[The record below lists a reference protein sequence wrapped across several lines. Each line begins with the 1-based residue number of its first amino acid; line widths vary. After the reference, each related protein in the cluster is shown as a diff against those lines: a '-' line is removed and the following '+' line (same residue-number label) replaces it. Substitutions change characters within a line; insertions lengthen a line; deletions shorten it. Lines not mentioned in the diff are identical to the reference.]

1 MSKLWI
7 CRIAVWLG
15 CMALGVVAAAAG
27 SHDLPLDRT
36 MNGFIKIGKHQAD
49 FIVRVPLDL
58 LVGVPFPVAGDHYDI
73 ATAGP
78 AVQGALA
85 VLASNLV
92 LWEGSVRLVP
102 SGARGELA
110 PLSDLSFE
118 SYDSALAQSERPPAP
133 DTVIAYQ
140 LGYLDAHFVY
150 SITSSDSAFAIESTL
165 AADLG
170 DYTRLAIRFMPFD
183 EAGRALTINGAS
195 GRVALNPPWYEASAG
210 FVRPGIGRILSGY
223 DHLLF
228 LLCLILP
235 FRRVSD
241 LIPVITAFAVG
252 HSVTLI
258 GTAYGLA
265 PADRWFLPFIEMS
278 IAVSIVYMAI
288 ENVVDAGLRRRW
300 IIAGLFGLVHGF
312 GFADLFSERLQ
323 FAGSNLLAAL
333 LAFNAGIEIGQLGV
347 LCVFVPALALL
358 LRGPMAGRMGI
369 IVVSVVVAHTA
380 WHWMIDR
387 AQVLWA
393 TPWPLPTS
401 EGFALLARWIIAL
414 VLAGVAASLLARW
427 LDRKKQVAPS
437 HGRWQIL
444 MGHLRN
450 YTEIAKPLT
459 GIAETKR

>member
-1 MSKLWI
+1 MPKLWI
-7 CRIAVWLG
+7 CRIAVWLWFMTVG
-15 CMALGVVAAAAG
+15 AVAAGA
-27 SHDLPLDRT
+27 HDLPLDRT
-36 MNGFIKIGKHQAD
+36 MNGFIKIGQHQAD

-73 ATAGP
+73 TTAGP

-92 LWEGSVRLVP
+92 VWEGSVRLVP
-102 SGARGELA
+102 SSARGELA
-110 PLSDLSFE
+110 PLSDLSFA
-118 SYDSALAQSERPPAP
+118 SYDSALAQAERPPAP
-133 DTVIAYQ
+133 DTVIGYQ
-140 LGYLDAHFVY
+140 MGYLDAHFGY
-150 SITSSDSAFAIESTL
+150 PIASPDSVFAIESTL
-165 AADLG
+165 APDLG
-170 DYTRLAIRFMPFD
+170 DYTRLAIRYMPFG
-183 EAGRALTINGAS
+183 EAGRALMINGAS
-195 GRVALNPPWYEASAG
+195 GRVLLNPPWYEASAG
-210 FVRPGIGRILSGY
+210 FVRLGIGHILTGY

-235 FRRVSD
+235 FRRVSG
-241 LIPVITAFAVG
+241 LIPVITAFTVG

-265 PADRWFLPFIEMS
+265 PAARWFPPFIEMA

-312 GFADLFSERLQ
+312 GFADILAEKLQ

-333 LAFNAGIEIGQLGV
+333 LAFNVGIEIGQLAV

-369 IVVSVVVAHTA
+369 IVVSVIVAHTA

-387 AQVLWA
+387 AEVLWA
-393 TPWPLPTS
+393 TPWPLPTP
-401 EGFALLARWIIAL
+401 EGLALLARWIIAL
-414 VLAGVAASLLARW
+414 VVAVTAASLLTKW
-427 LDRKKQVAPS
+427 LDRKWPGRAALGRGQPQVSGTVAPTP
-437 HGRWQIL
+437 R
-444 MGHLRN
+444 
-450 YTEIAKPLT
+450 
-459 GIAETKR
+459 